1 MFLAKRPYRQTARAA
16 AAQSLRQRVVTVFND
31 LLLSRWIDEITLD
44 EVAASA
50 GTTRQTVIRLFG
62 GKDGLLEAVIALIRA
77 EAVPRTSVAAD
88 VSARAAVQAL
98 IAHYEAVGDMVVRFL
113 AQEERHSALRPLL
126 AQGRHEHR
134 AWVAERF
141 GSTQSGLSELERE
154 RQITRLIVATDIY
167 TWKLL
172 RRDFGKSQ
180 DEVLHLMVGIIDK
193 ETLQAA
199 NASQCGRRLSL

>member
-1 MFLAKRPYRQTARAA
+1 MAIAKRPYRQSARAA
-16 AAQSLRQRVVTVFND
+16 AAENLRKRIVAAFHN
-31 LLLSRWIDEITLD
+31 LLLKRWIDEITLD
-44 EVAASA
+44 EVAVSA

-62 GKDGLLEAVIALIRA
+62 TKDGLLDAVMDLVRA
-77 EAVPRTSVAAD
+77 EAVPRTSTPVD
-88 VSARAAVQAL
+88 VSGRAALESL

-141 GSTQSGLSELERE
+141 GSTQSGLSEIERE

-180 DEVLHLMVGIIDK
+180 DEVLHLMVGIINK
-193 ETLQAA
+193 EKGEVT
-199 NASQCGRRLSL
+199 

>member
-1 MFLAKRPYRQTARAA
+1 MSVATRPYRQTARAA
-16 AAQSLRQRVVTVFND
+16 AAESLRQRVATAFND

-62 GKDGLLEAVIALIRA
+62 GKDGLLEAVIDLVRA
-77 EAVPRTSVAAD
+77 EAVPRTSMPAH
-88 VSARAAVQAL
+88 VSARAALEAL

-113 AQEERHSALRPLL
+113 AQEERHPALQPLL

-141 GSTQSGLSELERE
+141 GSTQSSLSELERE
-154 RQITRLIVATDIY
+154 RQITRLFVATDIY

-180 DEVLHLMVGIIDK
+180 DEVLHLMVGMINK
-193 ETLQAA
+193 ET
-199 NASQCGRRLSL
+199 GEVT

>member
-1 MFLAKRPYRQTARAA
+1 MPVAKRPYRQTARAA
-16 AAQSLRQRVVTVFND
+16 AAENLRQRIVTAFNG

-50 GTTRQTVIRLFG
+50 GTTRQTVIRLFS
-62 GKDGLLEAVIALIRA
+62 GKDGLLEAVIDLVRA
-77 EAVPRTSVAAD
+77 EAVPRTSMAAA
-88 VSARAAVQAL
+88 VSARAALEVL

-126 AQGRHEHR
+126 AQGRREHR

-141 GSTQSGLSELERE
+141 GSMQGGLSEVERE
-154 RQITRLIVATDIY
+154 RQVTRLIVATDIY

-172 RRDFGKSQ
+172 RRDLGKSQ
-180 DEVLHLMVGIIDK
+180 GEVLLLMVGIINK
-193 ETLQAA
+193 ETGAVT
-199 NASQCGRRLSL
+199 

>member
-1 MFLAKRPYRQTARAA
+1 MPVAKRPYRQIARAA
-16 AAQSLRQRVVTVFND
+16 AAESLRQRVVMAFND

-62 GKDGLLEAVIALIRA
+62 GKDGLLEAVIDLVRA
-77 EAVPRTSVAAD
+77 EAVPRTSMPAD
-88 VSARAAVQAL
+88 VSGRAALEAL
-98 IAHYEAVGDMVVRFL
+98 IAHYEAAGDMVVRFL

-126 AQGRHEHR
+126 AQGRREHR

-141 GSTQSGLSELERE
+141 GSMQSGLSELERE

-180 DEVLHLMVGIIDK
+180 DEVLLLMVGIINK
-193 ETLQAA
+193 ET
-199 NASQCGRRLSL
+199 GEVT

>member
-1 MFLAKRPYRQTARAA
+1 MHIAKRPYRQTLRAA
-16 AAQSLRQRVVTVFND
+16 AAESLRRRIVTAFHD
-31 LLLSRWIDEITLD
+31 LLLNRWIDEITLD
-44 EVAASA
+44 EVATSA

-62 GKDGLLEAVIALIRA
+62 GKDGLLEAVIDLVRA
-77 EAVPRTSVAAD
+77 QAVPRISMPVD
-88 VSARAAVQAL
+88 VSGREAL
-98 IAHYEAVGDMVVRFL
+98 KTVIAHYEAVGDMVVRFL

-126 AQGRHEHR
+126 AHGRREHR

-141 GSTQSGLSELERE
+141 ASTQNCQKKIERE

-180 DEVLHLMVGIIDK
+180 DEVLHLMVGMINK
-193 ETLQAA
+193 ER
-199 NASQCGRRLSL
+199 GEVM

>member
-1 MFLAKRPYRQTARAA
+1 MSVAKRPYHQTVRAA
-16 AAQSLRQRVVTVFND
+16 ASASLRQRVVTAFNG

-44 EVAASA
+44 EVAACV

-62 GKDGLLEAVIALIRA
+62 GKDGLLEAVMDLLRA
-77 EAVPRTSVAAD
+77 QAVPRTSMPANA
-88 VSARAAVQAL
+88 SARAALEAL

-126 AQGRHEHR
+126 ARGRREHR

-141 GSTQSGLSELERE
+141 GSMPSGLSEIERE

-172 RRDFGKSQ
+172 RRDLGKSQ
-180 DEVLHLMVGIIDK
+180 DEVLHLMVGIINK
-193 ETLQAA
+193 ET
-199 NASQCGRRLSL
+199 GEFT

>member
-1 MFLAKRPYRQTARAA
+1 MSASKRPYRQIARSASTE
-16 AAQSLRQRVVTVFND
+16 SLRQRIVTAFRD
-31 LLLSRWIDEITLD
+31 LLLKRWIDEITLD
-44 EVAASA
+44 EVAVSA

-62 GKDGLLEAVIALIRA
+62 GKDGVLEAVIGLVRE
-77 EAVPRTSVAAD
+77 EAVPRISMLGN
-88 VSARAAVQAL
+88 VSRRAALKAL

-126 AQGRHEHR
+126 AKGRREHR
-134 AWVAERF
+134 AWVTERF
-141 GSTQSGLSELERE
+141 GSAQSSLNKLERE

-180 DEVLHLMVGIIDK
+180 HEVLRLMAGIINK
-193 ETLQAA
+193 ETGEIA
-199 NASQCGRRLSL
+199 

>member
-1 MFLAKRPYRQTARAA
+1 MSVAKRPYHQTVRAA
-16 AAQSLRQRVVTVFND
+16 AAASLRQRVVTAFNG

-44 EVAASA
+44 EVAACV

-62 GKDGLLEAVIALIRA
+62 GKDGLLEAVMDLLRA
-77 EAVPRTSVAAD
+77 QAVPRTSMPAN
-88 VSARAAVQAL
+88 VSARAALEAL

-126 AQGRHEHR
+126 ARGRREHR

-141 GSTQSGLSELERE
+141 GSMPSGLSEIERE

-172 RRDFGKSQ
+172 RRDLGKSQ
-180 DEVLHLMVGIIDK
+180 DEVLRLMVGIINK
-193 ETLQAA
+193 ET
-199 NASQCGRRLSL
+199 GEFT

>member
-1 MFLAKRPYRQTARAA
+1 MPVAKRPYRQTARAA
-16 AAQSLRQRVVTVFND
+16 AAESLRRAVVTAFND

-62 GKDGLLEAVIALIRA
+62 GKDGLLEAVMDLLRA
-77 EAVPRTSVAAD
+77 GAVPRTSMPADGSAQAALE
-88 VSARAAVQAL
+88 AL
-98 IAHYEAVGDMVVRFL
+98 IGHYEVVGDMVVRFL

-126 AQGRHEHR
+126 AQGRREHR

-141 GSTQSGLSELERE
+141 ASTRSSLNKLERE
-154 RQITRLIVATDIY
+154 RQITRLVVATDIY

-180 DEVLHLMVGIIDK
+180 DEVLHL
-193 ETLQAA
+193 
-199 NASQCGRRLSL
+199 

>member
-1 MFLAKRPYRQTARAA
+1 MAIAKRPYRQSARAA
-16 AAQSLRQRVVTVFND
+16 AAENLRKRIVAAFHN
-31 LLLSRWIDEITLD
+31 LLLKRWIDEITLD
-44 EVAASA
+44 EVAVSV

-62 GKDGLLEAVIALIRA
+62 AKDGLLDAVMDLVRA
-77 EAVPRTSVAAD
+77 EAVPRTSTPAD
-88 VSARAAVQAL
+88 VSGRAALESL

-180 DEVLHLMVGIIDK
+180 HEVLHLMVGIINK
-193 ETLQAA
+193 ET
-199 NASQCGRRLSL
+199 GEVT

>member
-1 MFLAKRPYRQTARAA
+1 MSIAKRPYRQTARAVA
-16 AAQSLRQRVVTVFND
+16 AESLRQRIVTAFHA

-44 EVAASA
+44 EVAVSA

-62 GKDGLLEAVIALIRA
+62 GKDGLLEAMIDRVRA
-77 EAVPRTSVAAD
+77 EAVPRISLPDD
-88 VSARAAVQAL
+88 VSGRAALEAL
-98 IAHYEAVGDMVVRFL
+98 IAHYETVGDMVVRFL

-126 AQGRHEHR
+126 AQGRREHR

-141 GSTQSGLSELERE
+141 NSMQSGLSELEQE

-180 DEVLHLMVGIIDK
+180 DEVLHLMVSIINK
-193 ETLQAA
+193 ET
-199 NASQCGRRLSL
+199 GEVT

>member
-1 MFLAKRPYRQTARAA
+1 MSVAKRPYRQTARASA
-16 AAQSLRQRVVTVFND
+16 AETLRQGGVTAFHD
-31 LLLSRWIDEITLD
+31 LPLGRWIDEITLD
-44 EVAASA
+44 EVAVSA

-62 GKDGLLEAVIALIRA
+62 GKEGLLEAVIDLVRA
-77 EAVPRTSVAAD
+77 EAVPRISMPDDA
-88 VSARAAVQAL
+88 SGRAALRTL

-134 AWVAERF
+134 AWVASRF
-141 GSTQSGLSELERE
+141 GSTQSGLNEVERE
-154 RQITRLIVATDIY
+154 RQVTRLIVATDIY

-180 DEVLHLMVGIIDK
+180 DEVLLLMVGIINN
-193 ETLQAA
+193 ELGEVT
-199 NASQCGRRLSL
+199 

>member
-1 MFLAKRPYRQTARAA
+1 MSVVKRPYRQTARAA
-16 AAQSLRQRVVTVFND
+16 SAENLRQRVVTAFHD
-31 LLLSRWIDEITLD
+31 LLLTRWIDEITLD
-44 EVAASA
+44 EVAASV

-62 GKDGLLEAVIALIRA
+62 GKDGLLEAVMDLIRA
-77 EAVPRTSVAAD
+77 DAVPRISMPDD
-88 VSARAAVQAL
+88 VSGRAALEAL

-126 AQGRHEHR
+126 AQGRREHR

-141 GSTQSGLSELERE
+141 GSTQNGLNELERD

-180 DEVLHLMVGIIDK
+180 HELLLLMVGIINK
-193 ETLQAA
+193 ET
-199 NASQCGRRLSL
+199 GEVT

>member
-1 MFLAKRPYRQTARAA
+1 MSVSKRPYRQIARSA
-16 AAQSLRQRVVTVFND
+16 STEGLRQRIVMAFRD
-31 LLLSRWIDEITLD
+31 LLLRSWIDEITLD
-44 EVAASA
+44 EVAVSA

-62 GKDGLLEAVIALIRA
+62 GKDGVLEAVIGLIR
-77 EAVPRTSVAAD
+77 EESVPRISMPGN
-88 VSARAAVQAL
+88 VSRRAALKAL

-126 AQGRHEHR
+126 ALGRREHR

-141 GSTQSGLSELERE
+141 ASTRSSLNKLERE

-180 DEVLHLMVGIIDK
+180 DEVLHLMVGIINK
-193 ETLQAA
+193 ETGGIA
-199 NASQCGRRLSL
+199 

>member
-1 MFLAKRPYRQTARAA
+1 MRTAKRPYRQTLRAA
-16 AAQSLRQRVVTVFND
+16 ASESLRQRIVTAFHD
-31 LLLSRWIDEITLD
+31 LLLNRWIDEITLD
-44 EVAASA
+44 EVATSA

-62 GKDGLLEAVIALIRA
+62 GKDGLLAAVIDLVRA
-77 EAVPRTSVAAD
+77 EAVPRISTPVE
-88 VSARAAVQAL
+88 VSGRDALKTL

-126 AQGRHEHR
+126 AHGRREHR

-141 GSTQSGLSELERE
+141 ASTQGCQNKIERE

-180 DEVLHLMVGIIDK
+180 DEVLHLMVGIINK
-193 ETLQAA
+193 ERGEVA
-199 NASQCGRRLSL
+199 

>member
-1 MFLAKRPYRQTARAA
+1 MSVTKRPYRQTARAA
-16 AAQSLRQRVVTVFND
+16 AAENLRQRVVTSFNH

-44 EVAASA
+44 EIAASV

-62 GKDGLLEAVIALIRA
+62 GKDGLLEAVIALVRA
-77 EAVPRTSVAAD
+77 EAIPRTSMPAD
-88 VSARAAVQAL
+88 LSARDAVEAL

-141 GSTQSGLSELERE
+141 ASAQSGLSELEQE

-180 DEVLHLMVGIIDK
+180 DEVLLLMVGIINK
-193 ETLQAA
+193 ER
-199 NASQCGRRLSL
+199 GRVT

>member
-1 MFLAKRPYRQTARAA
+1 MPIAKRAYRQTARAA
-16 AAQSLRQRVVTVFND
+16 AAENLRQRVVKAFND
-31 LLLSRWIDEITLD
+31 LLLTRWIDEITLD

-62 GKDGLLEAVIALIRA
+62 GKDGLLEAVLDFLRA
-77 EAVPRTSVAAD
+77 QAAPRTSMAAD
-88 VSARAAVQAL
+88 VSVRAAVEAL
-98 IAHYEAVGDMVVRFL
+98 ITHYEAVGDMVVRFL

-134 AWVAERF
+134 AWVAQRF
-141 GSTQSGLSELERE
+141 GSTQIGLSELERE

-180 DEVLHLMVGIIDK
+180 DEVLHLMVGIINK
-193 ETLQAA
+193 ERGE
-199 NASQCGRRLSL
+199 NI

>member
-1 MFLAKRPYRQTARAA
+1 MSAAKRPYRQTARAA
-16 AAQSLRQRVVTVFND
+16 AAENLRQRIVQAFHD

-44 EVAASA
+44 EVAAA
-50 GTTRQTVIRLFG
+50 VGTTRQTVIRLFG
-62 GKDGLLEAVIALIRA
+62 AKDGLLGAVMDRVRA
-77 EAVPRTSVAAD
+77 EAVPRVSMSED
-88 VSARAAVQAL
+88 VSGRDALQSL

-113 AQEERHSALRPLL
+113 AQEERHPPLRPLL
-126 AQGRHEHR
+126 EQGRREHR

-141 GSTQSGLSELERE
+141 GSEQNALSDIERE

-180 DEVLHLMVGIIDK
+180 DEVLLLMIGIINK
-193 ETLQAA
+193 ERGEVA
-199 NASQCGRRLSL
+199 

>member
-1 MFLAKRPYRQTARAA
+1 MPPAKRPYRQTARATA
-16 AAQSLRQRVVTVFND
+16 AESLRQGIVAAFND
-31 LLLSRWIDEITLD
+31 LLLTRWIDEITLD
-44 EVAASA
+44 EVAVSA

-62 GKDGLLEAVIALIRA
+62 GKDGLLEAALDFLRA
-77 EAVPRTSVAAD
+77 EAAPRTSMPID
-88 VSARAAVQAL
+88 VSARAAVEAL
-98 IAHYEAVGDMVVRFL
+98 IVHYEAVGDMVVRFL

-126 AQGRHEHR
+126 ALGRHEHR

-141 GSTQSGLSELERE
+141 GSTGSGLSELERE

-180 DEVLHLMVGIIDK
+180 DEVLDLMVGIINK
-193 ETLQAA
+193 ERGEIT
-199 NASQCGRRLSL
+199 

>member
-1 MFLAKRPYRQTARAA
+1 MTVAKRPYRQTARAA
-16 AAQSLRQRVVTVFND
+16 ATESLRRRVVTAFHD

-44 EVAASA
+44 EVAASV

-62 GKDGLLEAVIALIRA
+62 GKDGLLEAVINLVRA
-77 EAVPRTSVAAD
+77 EAVPRISMPGD
-88 VSARAAVQAL
+88 VSGRAALKTL

-113 AQEERHSALRPLL
+113 AQEERHSVLGPLL
-126 AQGRHEHR
+126 AQGRCEHR

-141 GSTQSGLSELERE
+141 GSTQNGLKKLDRE

-180 DEVLHLMVGIIDK
+180 DEVLLLMVAMINK
-193 ETLQAA
+193 EIGEVA
-199 NASQCGRRLSL
+199 